1 MDRRGLRSTGQ
12 RQLIC
17 EVFFASREHTSLDE
31 ILLRV
36 HAENPRVGYATVYR
50 TMKMLVE
57 SGVAH
62 ERRFAD
68 GVTRYELRDLETHHD
83 HLICINC
90 GKIVEF
96 KEPRIEEIQ
105 EQVARRHGF
114 QVRYHKH
121 ELYCVCL
128 DEKCAEKAEAQKGQ
142 SDSIRPEKPER
153 PKTPE
158 RRHRPQKQEAQK
170 QEGKP
175 NKPPKRR

>member
-1 MDRRGLRSTGQ
+1 MEGRGLRSTGQ

-17 EVFFASREHTSLDE
+17 EVFFASREHASLDD

-36 HAENPRVGYATVYR
+36 RAENPRVGYATVYR

-83 HLICINC
+83 HLICLNC

-96 KEPRIEEIQ
+96 KEPRIEELQ

-128 DEKCAEKAEAQKGQ
+128 DPHCAEKKIQTTTGPDTAPDKAGNKTRNRTQDKAQDKAR
-142 SDSIRPEKPER
+142 S
-153 PKTPE
+153 
-158 RRHRPQKQEAQK
+158 
-170 QEGKP
+170 
-175 NKPPKRR
+175 KRR

>member
-1 MDRRGLRSTGQ
+1 MAQRGLRSTGQ

-17 EVFFASREHTSLDE
+17 DVFFASREHASLDD

-36 HAENPRVGYATVYR
+36 RSRNPRVGYATVYR
-50 TMKMLVE
+50 TMKLLVE

-68 GVTRYELRDLETHHD
+68 GVTRYELRDVETHHD
-83 HLICINC
+83 HLICLNC

-96 KEPRIEEIQ
+96 KEPRIEQLQ

-128 DEKCAEKAEAQKGQ
+128 DQHCAQKSRKQ
-142 SDSIRPEKPER
+142 
-153 PKTPE
+153 
-158 RRHRPQKQEAQK
+158 RR
-170 QEGKP
+170 
-175 NKPPKRR
+175 